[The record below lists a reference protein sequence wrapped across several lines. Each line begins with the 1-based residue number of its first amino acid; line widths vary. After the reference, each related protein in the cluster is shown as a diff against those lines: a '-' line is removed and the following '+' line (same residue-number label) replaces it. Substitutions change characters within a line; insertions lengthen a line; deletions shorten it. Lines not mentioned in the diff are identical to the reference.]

1 MAKKIFVGNL
11 SFQTSENDLNDL
23 FAPFGE
29 GESVGI
35 MTERDTG
42 ADRRTWPG
50 WVRRRVDRSSEND
63 ASSSAT
69 RKSLLLTS
77 KSETL
82 ASKSLFLTSKSEM
95 LTRKSLFL
103 TSKSEMLARKS
114 LFLTSKSEMLT
125 RKSLFL
131 TSKSE
136 MLARKSLFLI
146 GKVKRNKN
154 HSRLFIVSSKI
165 WTLPS
170 LSQ

>member
-23 FAPFGE
+23 FAQFGE
-29 GESVGI
+29 VESVSI
-35 MTERDTG
+35 ITDRDTG
-42 ADRRTWPG
+42 ADPRAWPG

-63 ASSSAT
+63 ASSAAT
-69 RKSLLLTS
+69 RKSLL
-77 KSETL
+77 
-82 ASKSLFLTSKSEM
+82 
-95 LTRKSLFL
+95 
-103 TSKSEMLARKS
+103 
-114 LFLTSKSEMLT
+114 LTSKSEMLT

-165 WTLPS
+165 LDTTIAIAVNFPKRES
-170 LSQ
+170 SY

>member
-23 FAPFGE
+23 FAQFGE
-29 GESVGI
+29 VESVSI
-35 MTERDTG
+35 ITDRDTG
-42 ADRRTWPG
+42 ADPRAWPG

-95 LTRKSLFL
+95 L
-103 TSKSEMLARKS
+103 A
-114 LFLTSKSEMLT
+114 